1 MSAEVMSKFYG
12 AAIFVFG
19 SCVGSFLNVCIWRIP
34 REESLIKPGSHCP
47 KCNTHIAWYDN
58 VPIIS
63 FIALRGRCR
72 HCGEPISIRY
82 MLVEALTGALFVLLY
97 IKFSLTIAFA
107 IYCALVASFIALTFI
122 DLDHYIIPNRIT
134 FGGMAVGLVLSF
146 TAKYIPGDR
155 FVVTNTLE
163 AIAGGVLF
171 AGILYLLDQ
180 LSLLV
185 FKKRGMGG
193 GDVKLAVVIGL
204 FVGAKLI
211 FPVIF
216 VASVVGSVIGIVVL
230 LVRRTRE
237 SDPSHYIPFGP
248 YLVLGTIIVLFF
260 YDYIREF
267 WQNMVTVVPGY

>member
-1 MSAEVMSKFYG
+1 MSGFYG

-19 SCVGSFLNVCIWRIP
+19 TCVGSFLNVCIWRIP
-34 REESLIKPGSHCP
+34 RDESLIKPGSHCP

-58 VPIIS
+58 IPIIS
-63 FIALRGRCR
+63 FIVLRAKCR

-82 MLVEALTGALFVLLY
+82 MFVEALTGTLFVLLY
-97 IKFSLTIAFA
+97 VKFSLTIAFA

-134 FGGMAVGLVLSF
+134 FGGIAVGLVLSF
-146 TAKYIPGDR
+146 TAKYMPDSDR
-155 FVVTNTLE
+155 FVVTDTLQ
-163 AIAGGVLF
+163 AIGGGALF

-193 GDVKLAVVIGL
+193 GDVKLAAVIGL
-204 FVGAKLI
+204 FVGIKLI

-216 VASVVGSVIGIVVL
+216 LASVVGSIIGIVVL
-230 LVRRTRE
+230 LIRRTKE
-237 SDPSHYIPFGP
+237 ADPSHYIPFGP
-248 YLVLGTIIVLFF
+248 YLVLGTIIVLFS
-260 YDYIREF
+260 YDYLLEF
-267 WQNMVTVVPGY
+267 WQNMVMVVPEY